1 MPSPVAIKV
10 SASFAESVRTAASAA
25 DRSLTGQIEHWAKL
39 GRAAEE
45 VMPAPVAAALKSS
58 GGNLAAIEDEPLRER
73 VLEALRTLREGR
85 HYEGTRDYLF
95 GLGQPLFEADPD
107 DPAGL
112 VQVFKDGRR
121 VKGRMDGKQF
131 VASA

>member
-1 MPSPVAIKV
+1 MPAPVAIKV
-10 SASFAESVRTAASAA
+10 SASFAESVRAAAGAA

-58 GGNLAAIEDEPLRER
+58 GGNLAAIEDETLRKR
-73 VLEALRTLREGR
+73 VLEALRSLREGR

-95 GLGQPLFEADPD
+95 SLGQPLFENDPD
-107 DPAGL
+107 DPEG
-112 VQVFKDGRR
+112 VIQVFKDGRR

-131 VASA
+131 VPAA